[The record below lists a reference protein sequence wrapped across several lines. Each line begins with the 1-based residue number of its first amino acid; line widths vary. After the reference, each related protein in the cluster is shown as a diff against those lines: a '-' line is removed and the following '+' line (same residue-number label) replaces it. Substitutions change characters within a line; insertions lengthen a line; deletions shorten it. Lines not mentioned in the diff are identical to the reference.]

1 MSDSGFTLAPSI
13 DVAALA
19 ARFARTGRVQIAP
32 FLDEAD
38 ATALAAHLLARD
50 DWRKVMNAGE
60 KTYESVPAV
69 LATLTDAQRARLEEA
84 MNAAARDG
92 FQYRYQSIRVPDDVA
107 ARAALDDPLTA
118 FARFMSSAPLLDT
131 LARITGAADI
141 NFADAQATIY
151 DKGDFL
157 TGHDDGVPGKN
168 RRAAYVFGLTSRWR
182 AEWGGLLLFHGSN
195 GGIAEGYVPAFNT
208 LSLFAVPQ
216 PHSVSQVTPW
226 ADRPRLSVTGW
237 LRAIGA

>member
-1 MSDSGFTLAPSI
+1 MSGAGFSLAPSI
-13 DVAALA
+13 DVETLA
-19 ARFARTGRVQIAP
+19 ERFARTGRVQIAP

-50 DWRKVMNAGE
+50 DWRQVMNAGE
-60 KTYESVPAV
+60 KVYESVPAV
-69 LATLTDAQRARLEEA
+69 LATLTDAQRARLEEV

-107 ARAALDDPLTA
+107 ARAALDDPLAA
-118 FARFMSSAPLLDT
+118 FARFMASAPLLDL
-131 LARITGAADI
+131 LARVTGAPDI
-141 NFADAQATIY
+141 NFADAQATNY
-151 DKGDFL
+151 DKGNFL
-157 TGHDDGVPGKN
+157 TGHDDGVAGKN

-182 AEWGGLLLFHGSN
+182 AEWGGLLLFHGGD

-216 PHSVSQVTPW
+216 QHSVSQVTPW
-226 ADRPRLSVTGW
+226 AGGPRLSITGW
-237 LRAIGA
+237 LRALP

>member
-1 MSDSGFTLAPSI
+1 MSDTGFTLAPSI
-13 DVAALA
+13 DAAALA
-19 ARFARTGRVQIAP
+19 EQFTRTGRVQIAP
-32 FLDEAD
+32 FLDDAD

-50 DWRKVMNAGE
+50 DWRQVMNAGE
-60 KTYESVPAV
+60 KVYESVPAV
-69 LATLTDAQRARLEEA
+69 LATLTPAQRERLEEV

-92 FQYRYQSIRVPDDVA
+92 FQYRYQSIRVPDDVT
-107 ARAALDDPLTA
+107 ARGALDDPLA
-118 FARFMSSAPLLDT
+118 GFARFMSSAPLLDT
-131 LARITGAADI
+131 LARITGATDI

-157 TGHDDGVPGKN
+157 TGHDDGVAGKN

-182 AEWGGLLLFHGSN
+182 TEWGGLLLFHGGN

-216 PHSVSQVTPW
+216 THSVSQVTPW
-226 ADRPRLSVTGW
+226 ADGPRLSITGW
-237 LRAIGA
+237 LRALP

>member
-1 MSDSGFTLAPSI
+1 MSEVGFTLAPSI
-13 DVAALA
+13 DAEALA
-19 ARFARTGRVQIAP
+19 ERFARTGRVQIAP

-50 DWRKVMNAGE
+50 DWRQVMNAGE
-60 KTYESVPAV
+60 KVYESVPAV
-69 LATLTDAQRARLEEA
+69 LATLTDAQRARLEEV

-92 FQYRYQSIRVPDDVA
+92 FQYRYQSIRVPDDAA
-107 ARAALDDPLTA
+107 ARATLDDPLAA
-118 FARFMSSAPLLDT
+118 FARFMASAPLLDL
-131 LARITGAADI
+131 LARVTGATDI
-141 NFADAQATIY
+141 NFADAQATNY

-157 TGHDDGVPGKN
+157 TGHDDGVAGKN

-182 AEWGGLLLFHGSN
+182 AEWGGLLLFHGGD

-216 PHSVSQVTPW
+216 QHSVSQVTPW
-226 ADRPRLSVTGW
+226 AGGPRLSITGW
-237 LRAIGA
+237 LRALP